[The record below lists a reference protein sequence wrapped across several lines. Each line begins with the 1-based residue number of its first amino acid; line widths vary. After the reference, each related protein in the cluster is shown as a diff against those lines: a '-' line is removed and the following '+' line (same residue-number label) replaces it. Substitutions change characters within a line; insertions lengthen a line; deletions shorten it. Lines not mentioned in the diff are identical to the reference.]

1 MMSQLVFQSS
11 RIIPAN
17 AIQRLHALNSLQ
29 FN

>member
-1 MMSQLVFQSS
+1 VFQSS

-17 AIQRLHALNSLQ
+17 AIQRLHALHSLQ